1 MQSEVTAPTAPT
13 EPVVLGSAHALTRA
27 TYASF
32 VPIGISNIL
41 LGPLLPAL
49 SARWSLNY
57 AQAGGLFTAQYI
69 AAMLAVAF
77 SGVIVSW
84 RGFRFAIETGIF
96 LIAAG
101 SALLMV
107 GPLWLGIASLA
118 ASGAGLGIAI
128 APGNLMIAELN
139 PRRRAAALNR
149 LNFFWSTG
157 AVSCPFLVAA
167 SVKLHHIG
175 LFLAILSGL
184 LVLSGVGL
192 RLMRASFPEPAA
204 ASEGETLGSLIRRRV
219 APFVILAILFFVYV
233 GTENSFGGWVASFAK
248 SLGRLPPTLAVI
260 TPSFFYAS
268 LMLGRWLAPFLL
280 EHFTPVRLVNAG
292 LLVACGGTAG
302 LLSAHGL
309 AAVILSACATGLG
322 LSSVYP
328 ITISLLSE
336 EFGSAASQV
345 AAVMFVLS
353 NLGGASLPWIVG
365 VASNGSGTLKTGL
378 LVPLFGCGL
387 MFILYIAGWS
397 RVQRRRERSGAVIC

>member
-1 MQSEVTAPTAPT
+1 MLFSDMQSEVTSPT
-13 EPVVLGSAHALTRA
+13 ERSVVLGPANSLTRA

-32 VPIGISNIL
+32 VPIGIANIV
-41 LGPLLPAL
+41 LGPLLPTL
-49 SARWSLNY
+49 SERWHLNY
-57 AQAGGLFTAQYI
+57 AQAGGLFTAQYV
-69 AAMLAVAF
+69 ASMLAVAF
-77 SGVIVSW
+77 SGLIVSW
-84 RGFRFAIETGIF
+84 RGFRFAMQAGIV

-101 SALLMV
+101 SALLVV

-139 PRRRAAALNR
+139 PERRAAALNR
-149 LNFFWSTG
+149 LNFFWSAG

-167 SVKLHHIG
+167 SVKLHHIS
-175 LFLAILSGL
+175 LFLTILAGS
-184 LVLSGVGL
+184 LVLVGL
-192 RLMRASFPEPAA
+192 GIRLMPAPFLESASALN
-204 ASEGETLGSLIRRRV
+204 GEKLWSLIRRRLG
-219 APFVILAILFFVYV
+219 PFVILAILFFVYV

-248 SLGRLPPTLAVI
+248 SLGRLSPTLALI

-280 EHFTPVRLVNAG
+280 EYLTPVRLVNAG

-302 LLSAHGL
+302 LLSSHGL

-328 ITISLLSE
+328 ITISVLSE
-336 EFGSAASQV
+336 EFGSAAPRV

-353 NLGGASLPWIVG
+353 NLGGASLPWVVG
-365 VASNGSGTLKTGL
+365 IASDGSGTLETGL
-378 LVPLFGCGL
+378 LVPLFGCAL
-387 MFILYIAGWS
+387 MFILYMAGWS
-397 RVQRRRERSGAVIC
+397 RVQTKRQ

>member
-1 MQSEVTAPTAPT
+1 MLFADMQSEVTSPSERSA
-13 EPVVLGSAHALTRA
+13 VLGPANSLTRV

-32 VPIGISNIL
+32 VPIGIANIV
-41 LGPLLPAL
+41 LGPLLPTL

-69 AAMLAVAF
+69 ASMLAVAF

-84 RGFRFAIETGIF
+84 RGFRFAMQTGIV

-101 SALLMV
+101 SALLLV
-107 GPLWLGIASLA
+107 GPLWLGMAALA

-139 PRRRAAALNR
+139 PGRRAAALNR
-149 LNFFWSTG
+149 LNFFWSVG

-167 SVKLHHIG
+167 SVKLHRVS
-175 LFLAILSGL
+175 LFLAILAGL
-184 LVLSGVGL
+184 LLLVGL
-192 RLMRASFPEPAA
+192 GIRLLPAPFPQAAPAPNGA
-204 ASEGETLGSLIRRRV
+204 KLWLLIHRRLG
-219 APFVILAILFFVYV
+219 PFVILALLFFVYV
-233 GTENSFGGWVASFAK
+233 GTENSFGGWVASFTK
-248 SLGRLPPTLAVI
+248 SLGKLSPALAVI

-268 LMLGRWLAPFLL
+268 LMLGRCLAPFLL
-280 EHFTPVRLVNAG
+280 ERLTPVRLVNAG
-292 LLVACGGTAG
+292 LLVAWGGTAG

-322 LSSVYP
+322 LASVYP
-328 ITISLLSE
+328 ITIAMLSE
-336 EFGSAASQV
+336 EFGSGAPRV

-353 NLGGASLPWIVG
+353 NLGGASLPWVVG
-365 VASNGSGTLKTGL
+365 IASNGSGTLKTGL

-397 RVQRRRERSGAVIC
+397 RVQSKRE